1 MANITKGGK
10 SSTEYTP
17 KKEDEFLTDKQ
28 KRLPPDLKRKII
40 ESRQSGAG
48 YSGTEDYKQ

>member
-1 MANITKGGK
+1 MGKITKGGIT
-10 SSTEYTP
+10 SGEDTL
-17 KKEDEFLTDKQ
+17 KEDKFLTDKQ

-40 ESRQSGAG
+40 ESKQSGAG